1 MTHHNP
7 TKSLRTEIIEPMS
20 KSRIVLIRHGQTDWN
35 FDRKYQGQTDIPL
48 NDTGRNQA
56 LAAADVL
63 REYAVERAEQDG
75 AFSWDAVVTS
85 PLSRARETGEIIA
98 RELDILLGET
108 YDGMKERFFGTAEGQ
123 VVTKENWENL
133 ETSFEN
139 LETLADMEDRGIDA
153 IKQVLV
159 ARENQ
164 NIIVVAHGLWISRVM
179 TRLTGEEYGIPENAS
194 ATELPLELLK

>member
-1 MTHHNP
+1 MTHRNP

-194 ATELPLELLK
+194 VTELPLELLK